1 MGNKHN
7 RKRIIIS
14 VGGSLIVPNG
24 GIGVDFLK
32 KLNDFVREKLA
43 QDPSRQFFL
52 VTGGGA
58 TARHYIDAGQEVIEH
73 KLSRDDL
80 DWLGI
85 HSSRLNAHLVRTIFR
100 DIAHPYIVK
109 NYEIIRKADQP
120 VVVAAGWKPGWSTDY
135 CAVLIGEDYGVET
148 VINLSNITQAY
159 DRDPKKFDDAKPI
172 DKISWADFRKLVG
185 DEWTPG
191 MNAPFDPIA
200 AKKAQELGTKVVIMS
215 GQDFDNLEKYFN
227 GEKFVGTTIE

>member
-1 MGNKHN
+1 MGNRGN

-14 VGGSLIVPNG
+14 VGGSLIVPND

-58 TARHYIDAGQEVIEH
+58 TARQYIDAGQQVIGH
-73 KLSRDDL
+73 QLSRDDL

-85 HSSRLNAHLVRTIFR
+85 HSSKLNAHLVRTIFR
-100 DIAHPYIVK
+100 DIAHKYIVK
-109 NYEIIRKADQP
+109 NYDIIRKADEP

-135 CAVLIGEDYGVET
+135 CAVLIAEDYGVDT
-148 VINLSNITQAY
+148 VINLSNISELY
-159 DRDPKKFDDAKPI
+159 DKDPNKFKDATPI
-172 DKISWADFRKLVG
+172 KEINWADFRKIVG

-200 AKKAQELGTKVVIMS
+200 AKKAQELETKVVIMS
-215 GQDFDNLEKYFN
+215 GKDFDNIEKYFK
-227 GEKFVGTTIE
+227 GEDFVGTVIE

>member
-1 MGNKHN
+1 MGNGNK

-32 KLNDFVREKLA
+32 KLNAFVRQKLA

-58 TARHYIDAGQEVIEH
+58 TARHYIDAGQEVIEG

-100 DIAHPYIVK
+100 DIAHPHIVK
-109 NYEIIRKADQP
+109 NFDIIRKAEEP

-135 CAVLIGEDYGVET
+135 DAILLCEDYGVDT
-148 VINLSNITQAY
+148 VLNLSNVTEVY
-159 DRDPKKFDDAKPI
+159 DKDPNKFDDAKPI
-172 DKISWADFRKLVG
+172 KEIGWPDFRKLVG
-185 DEWTPG
+185 DEWIPG

-200 AKKAQELGTKVVIMS
+200 AKKAQELGVKVVIMS
-215 GQDFDNLEKYFN
+215 GQDFDNIEKYFN
-227 GEKFVGTTIE
+227 GEEFVGTTIE